1 MHCLAEHL
9 LYILI
14 QRYRRSHNSIMMRAV
29 YAVKM
34 LCKRCT
40 IRMATLSPTLS
51 RVRIVTAA
59 LIRQQY
65 VLSGDDVEIKVQDP
79 GQNVLT
85 TAANCTR

>member
-1 MHCLAEHL
+1 
-9 LYILI
+9 
-14 QRYRRSHNSIMMRAV
+14 
-29 YAVKM
+29 
-34 LCKRCT
+34 
-40 IRMATLSPTLS
+40 MATLSPTLS

-85 TAANCTR
+85 TGANRTR